1 MGVNIELKSI
11 GELNGMNF
19 KIPSYQRGYRWTEQQ
34 VKDLLDD
41 IDEFDRTKD
50 GNFYCLQP
58 LVVKYNYNN
67 VENNYIVIDGQ
78 QRLTTIYLILQY
90 LDNQKSF
97 SLKYVRDSYIEKI
110 DDVRFYD
117 KIIDDKIIDD
127 IPKEWEKQKKV
138 IDDNIEMYHLFCA
151 KAVIN
156 NWFHERRSANFKD
169 DYLNKLNQDTKFIW
183 YRVENDEDDNRLF
196 RNLNSGKIELTN
208 AELIKALFLNNV
220 GNDSVEREVRQN
232 LIAEEFDQIE
242 RALREDDFW
251 YFIAG
256 NKEKPS
262 SCIGLLFDLM
272 LETSGKSDKYTDK
285 DFRTF
290 FYFKDII
297 LHKDGKRLSEIESY
311 KQMQLVWD
319 DVRKY
324 YHTLEGW
331 YKDSEMYN
339 LIGYLRALKQPIE
352 LKEIYRLY
360 NHCTNKRE
368 FIFKLKEEC
377 KKKIEYNND
386 NDNDKYLELTYGKP
400 EITNLLLLFN
410 IATILNNSNT
420 SNRFSFKDFYKYKW
434 DKEHISPQNPKN
446 LVDFFKS
453 FKGDFP
459 NQDDLKI
466 LKSIDNDKLS
476 GEQRDTLN
484 KYFTEDVDCLEN
496 MTLLSSHDNRG
507 IGNKF
512 YYEKRVALI
521 TYFNEGSFIPPCSM
535 NVFLKFYTKNPK
547 QLYFWDDEDRK
558 FYFEEIKTTI
568 SNFFKTED

>member
-1 MGVNIELKSI
+1 MGVNINLKSI
-11 GELNGMNF
+11 GDLSGMNF
-19 KIPSYQRGYRWTEQQ
+19 HIPSYQRGYRWTEQQ

-41 IDEFDRTKD
+41 IDEFDLTKD

-58 LVVKYNYNN
+58 LVVKYNNY
-67 VENNYIVIDGQ
+67 ENNYIVIDGQ

-97 SLKYVRDSYIEKI
+97 SLKYERDSYIENI
-110 DDVRFYD
+110 DKVEFGDSPVEN
-117 KIIDDKIIDD
+117 IS
-127 IPKEWEKQKKV
+127 KEWEKQKKV
-138 IDDNIEMYHLFCA
+138 IVDNIEMYHLFCA

-169 DYLNKLNQDTKFIW
+169 DYLNKLNKDTKFIW
-183 YRVENDEDDNRLF
+183 YCVDNKEDEHRLF

-220 GNDSVEREVRQN
+220 GNDIVGREVRQN

-242 RALREDDFW
+242 RALREDDSW

-272 LETSGKSDKYTDK
+272 LETSDKSDKYTDK

-297 LHKDGKRLSEIESY
+297 LHKDGRRLSDVESNN
-311 KQMQLVWD
+311 QMQSVWD

-339 LIGYLRALKQPIE
+339 LIGYLRALKQPLE
-352 LKEIYRLY
+352 LGKIYSLY
-360 NHCTNKRE
+360 NDCTNKRE

-377 KKKIEYNND
+377 KKKIEYD
-386 NDNDKYLELTYGKP
+386 NDGYLELTYHDT
-400 EITNLLLLFN
+400 EIINLLLLLN
-410 IATILNNSNT
+410 IATILSNKNT
-420 SNRFSFKDFYKYKW
+420 RTRFSFKDFYKYEW

-446 LVDFFKS
+446 LVEFFKS
-453 FKGDFP
+453 FQGDFP
-459 NQDDLKI
+459 DQDDLKI

-476 GEQRDTLN
+476 EEQRNTLN
-484 KYFTEDVDCLEN
+484 KYFTEDVNCLEN

-512 YYEKRVALI
+512 YYEKRDALI
-521 TYFNEGSFIPPCSM
+521 NYFNKGSFIPPCSM

-547 QLYFWDDEDRK
+547 QLYFWDKEDRDSYIK
-558 FYFEEIKTTI
+558 EIKEII
-568 SNFFKTED
+568 SNFFQDGGLKYE

>member
-41 IDEFDRTKD
+41 IEEFDQTKD

-58 LVVKYNYNN
+58 LVVKSYNSEGNKY
-67 VENNYIVIDGQ
+67 VVIDGQ

-90 LDNQKSF
+90 LENKNF
-97 SLKYVRDSYIEKI
+97 FNLKFERDSYIEYIDEVEFGDIPDRGENQKKKI
-110 DDVRFYD
+110 DNV
-117 KIIDDKIIDD
+117 
-127 IPKEWEKQKKV
+127 
-138 IDDNIEMYHLFCA
+138 EMYHLFCA
-151 KAVIN
+151 KAVIH
-156 NWFHERRSANFKD
+156 NWFYGKKSKNVTKD
-169 DYLNKLNQDTKFIW
+169 DYLNKLNNDTKFIW
-183 YRVENDEDDNRLF
+183 YHVDNSEDEHRLF

-220 GNDSVEREVRQN
+220 GSDIVGREVRQN

-256 NKEKPS
+256 KKEKPS
-262 SCIGLLFDLM
+262 SCIGLLFDLI

-297 LHKDGKRLSEIESY
+297 LHNKEGERLSEVESY
-311 KQMQLVWD
+311 KQMLNVWD

-331 YKDSEMYN
+331 YKDSKMYN

-352 LKEIYRLY
+352 LKEIYSLY
-360 NHCTNKRE
+360 TRCNNKQK
-368 FIFKLKEEC
+368 FIFELKQVC
-377 KKKIEYNND
+377 KEKIKYD
-386 NDNDKYLELTYGKP
+386 QDKYLELTYHDP

-410 IATILNNSNT
+410 IATILNNTNT
-420 SNRFSFKDFYKYKW
+420 SNRFSFKDFHKYEW
-434 DKEHISPQNPKN
+434 DKEHISPQNSKDIKKFIEN
-446 LVDFFKS
+446 YSD
-453 FKGDFP
+453 DFP
-459 NQDDLKI
+459 DQEDLEI
-466 LKSIDNDKLS
+466 LKSINNDNLS
-476 GEQRDTLN
+476 EKQRNTLH
-484 KYFTEDVDCLEN
+484 KYFTEDVDLLEN
-496 MTLLSSHDNRG
+496 MTLLTSHDNRG

-512 YYEKRVALI
+512 YYEKRDALI

-535 NVFLKFYTKNPK
+535 NVFLKFYTEKPK
-547 QLYFWDDEDRK
+547 QIYFWDDDDRK
-558 FYFEEIKTTI
+558 SYIDKLKEII
-568 SNFFKTED
+568 SKFFNGGIKL